1 MKPILIVTNFQLRLQ
16 TSNASEREQHLLNEL
31 TAVRNDLLN
40 SERVKQDVELLRE
53 HRSNLEQQL
62 QLTEEKYKSLKSDYA
77 DLQKRETDLV
87 NQVLKLSQKITD
99 SGDMHSGLFCN
110 HCNVRISEK
119 HLN

>member
-1 MKPILIVTNFQLRLQ
+1 
-16 TSNASEREQHLLNEL
+16 LNEL

-40 SERVKQDVELLRE
+40 SERAKQDVELLRE

-62 QLTEEKYKSLKSDYA
+62 QLTEDKYKSLKSDYA

-99 SGDMHSGLFCN
+99 SGDMHSHSGLFCN
-110 HCNVRISEK
+110 HCNVRNFHNFQMHK
-119 HLN
+119 F

>member
-1 MKPILIVTNFQLRLQ
+1 
-16 TSNASEREQHLLNEL
+16 
-31 TAVRNDLLN
+31 VRNDLLN

-62 QLTEEKYKSLKSDYA
+62 QLTEEKYRSLKSDYA

-99 SGDMHSGLFCN
+99 SGEMHSGLFCN
-110 HCNVRISEK
+110 HCNVRI
-119 HLN
+119 LNLCNAKLVNFNIRCYFSPLQCK